1 MKHQHMTGLVCGAR
15 FGVGRRV
22 RGVLAVTVPAVA
34 LAVALVGAAPAD
46 HALAQENTGAQ
57 INLGGSIADTVA
69 GAVSSISTSSGG
81 TVSGGVQSTHN
92 EMSFGDDEGLA
103 ISDASGGNHNAGTTQ
118 K

>member
-1 MKHQHMTGLVCGAR
+1 MTYQHMTGLVRGAR
-15 FGVGRRV
+15 FGIGRRV

-46 HALAQENTGAQ
+46 YALAQENSGAQ
-57 INLGGSIADTVA
+57 INLGGNIADTVA

-81 TVSGGVQSTHN
+81 NVHGGVQSTHN
-92 EMSFGDDEGLA
+92 EMSFGDQEGLA
-103 ISDASGGNHNAGTTQ
+103 ISDASGGNHNTGATQ